1 MKQLVVQRVRL
12 RARAEGRRLLSQSR
26 WPETSGIHEPVWD
39 KQIMQFPLMNMFET
53 YFVLR
58 EARQRVLNGS
68 MLHSVNDFNHRFM
81 ERFLGFHNEVESMS
95 GKRRSEPGRLEVAS
109 LTARAVWLQQRP
121 GSRWEL
127 LPHYCQVVQGRRA
140 QHHGQKWLQVT
151 TRLALEERWLSRS
164 KEDLRVREHFV
175 VYELPR
181 EGAIVQDFRI
191 AAILPDA
198 EPAKE

>member
-1 MKQLVVQRVRL
+1 MSDFYFTGGVHVRQEAVGLNRHTPTSSKPRHRPVPHSQQTSNSQRRWMCRTVRP
-12 RARAEGRRLLSQSR
+12 RVC
-26 WPETSGIHEPVWD
+26 SG
-39 KQIMQFPLMNMFET
+39 
-53 YFVLR
+53 
-58 EARQRVLNGS
+58 
-68 MLHSVNDFNHRFM
+68 DFACRP
-81 ERFLGFHNEVESMS
+81 
-95 GKRRSEPGRLEVAS
+95 RRSEPGRLEVAS